1 MDEAE
6 ARYIISSFSDAKSY
20 LTCKKYHG
28 MYLRRDP
35 SINKESYACTIVG
48 NIDSDG
54 VVNVLKFGIGIDLVA
69 EVTKWNTHF
78 LDKFI
83 SNKNYIGEGWSL
95 CTEAQFN
102 EAATSFIN
110 HFLGII
116 AKKPD

>member
-1 MDEAE
+1 MSIPLSYF
-6 ARYIISSFSDAKSY
+6 RYQIYPNTKF
-20 LTCKKYHG
+20 KYI
-28 MYLRRDP
+28 YNAIRIYVTNY
-35 SINKESYACTIVG
+35 STS
-48 NIDSDG
+48 IDSDG